1 MKAVDK
7 AYTLSIIKAFNNYL
21 QTGILDQTL
30 IARDSTASTL
40 QHWATLLGVRKEY
53 MAMLNLEGCE
63 WSDTYTKIS
72 QIFLQQHPEFGEPE
86 YASIRCRPVTKTL
99 VMIVNYSAGVQRCLA
114 EVDNLIGHSKNAK
127 EDAVIKKYVQYFHN
141 FISKTL
147 FSLLFYLNKE
157 ECLLNN
163 HVVVFDD
170 AVISL
175 IYIQKRKEKKELKI
189 NNRRWVFE
197 RSTDTQTVV
206 NHTTN
211 IALQANQIQ
220 ARDGHMA
227 RYVLTRVQVVSV
239 HDSFATRIQDVHLL
253 MDTVN
258 DFFDS
263 KIKNRGYGLFVLV

>member
-1 MKAVDK
+1 
-7 AYTLSIIKAFNNYL
+7 
-21 QTGILDQTL
+21 
-30 IARDSTASTL
+30 
-40 QHWATLLGVRKEY
+40 
-53 MAMLNLEGCE
+53 MLNLEGCE
-63 WSDTYTKIS
+63 WSDTYTKIL
-72 QIFLQQHPEFGEPE
+72 QIFLQQHPEFKESE

-114 EVDNLIGHSKNAK
+114 EVESLIGFPKNAG
-127 EDAVIKKYVQYFHN
+127 EEAVMKKYVQYFHN
-141 FISKTL
+141 FTSKTL

-170 AVISL
+170 AMISL
-175 IYIQKRKEKKELKI
+175 IYVQKRKEKKELKI
-189 NNRRWVFE
+189 NNRRWIFE
-197 RSTDTQTVV
+197 RSIDTQTVV

-211 IALQANQIQ
+211 IASQANQIQ

-227 RYVLTRVQVVSV
+227 RYVLTRVQSVSV
-239 HDSFATRIQDVHLL
+239 HDSFSTRIHNVHRL

-263 KIKNRGYGLFVLV
+263 KIKNREYGLFVLI